1 MRFPFKTSWKAIILK
16 TTSVLNESAL
26 PKTLSVS
33 AQYDGISHTDI
44 SIQAFGDLLAHHPEL
59 PACHFGELSVT
70 RAELSAGASNSANY
84 LSSLGFTS
92 GDVLAVWLPD
102 SPAWLQLLF
111 AAASLGVIVVPISTR
126 YKVAE
131 ANHVIDQSRAKG
143 LVIAAE
149 FLDYD
154 YQSAAASLKS
164 SNSTLEH
171 IICVDINAGLM
182 SDDAVAHPSAVTAAI
197 QLPLITFSTSG
208 TTGHPKLALH
218 TQLGIA
224 KHALNVSRVLEVRAG
239 DVMLCA
245 LPLYGVLGFGQAL
258 AAIAA
263 GAACVLMPVFK
274 GEDAA
279 QAIERHGVTHSFG
292 SDGLFERI
300 FDTTQYSLASW
311 RRGGFTEFAGLGQAI
326 CKKAEQDLNLLLTG
340 LYGMSECLA
349 IAATRYPQDD
359 PRVRA
364 LGGGSPV
371 SPEIRLRVIDGDT
384 GLEVA
389 EGDQGEL
396 QITGYNIMSGYL
408 HNEAAS
414 AGAFTA
420 DGWFKTG
427 DLVRRT
433 ADGFIYLARLN
444 DGMRLG
450 GYLVDPSEI
459 ERFLTQHEGV
469 LGAQVVAVKKQGTGD
484 VAVAFVISTDT
495 ELSEEKLLAYC
506 KAGIANYKV
515 PKRIVFVSEFPEKPG
530 PNGVKILKTK
540 LREMAAAEL
549 SV

>member
-1 MRFPFKTSWKAIILK
+1 MRFAYKTLWKAIMLK
-16 TTSVLNESAL
+16 KTSAVIEPVL
-26 PKTLSVS
+26 PRTLSPF
-33 AQYDGISHTDI
+33 AHDTISTTDLP
-44 SIQAFGDLLAHHPEL
+44 IQAFTELLAHHPGL
-59 PACHFGELSVT
+59 PACHFGGLSLS
-70 RAELSAGASNSANY
+70 RAELSAGAASSASY
-84 LSSLGFTS
+84 LISLGFAA

-102 SPAWLQLLF
+102 SPAWLQLFF
-111 AAASLGVIVVPISTR
+111 AAASMGVIVVPISTR

-131 ANHVIDQSRAKG
+131 ANHVIELSRAKG
-143 LVIAAE
+143 LVIATA

-154 YQSAAASLKS
+154 YQGAAASLKS
-164 SNSTLEH
+164 NNSTLEH
-171 IICVDINAGLM
+171 ILSVDINAGLINYE
-182 SDDAVAHPSAVTAAI
+182 AVVNSFESIAST

-218 TQLGIA
+218 TQIGIA
-224 KHALNVSRVLEVRAG
+224 KHALNVARALEVRPG

-245 LPLYGVLGFGQAL
+245 LPLYGVLGFVQAL
-258 AAIAA
+258 AALAA

-274 GEDAA
+274 GEEAA
-279 QAIERHGVTHSFG
+279 QAIERYGVTHSFG

-300 FDTTQYSLASW
+300 FDTTDYSLSSW
-311 RRGGFTEFAGLGQAI
+311 RRGGFTEFAGLGQKI

-349 IAATRYPQDD
+349 IAATRYPHDD
-359 PRVRA
+359 PQVRA

-371 SPEIRLRVIDGDT
+371 STEIRIRVVDSDS

-389 EGDQGEL
+389 EGNQGEL
-396 QITGYNIMSGYL
+396 QITGYNIMTGYL
-408 HNEAAS
+408 NNDTATAD
-414 AGAFTA
+414 AFTP

-433 ADGFIYLARLN
+433 VDGFIYLARLN

-459 ERFLTQHEGV
+459 ERFLIQHESV
-469 LGAQVVAVKKQGTGD
+469 IGAQVVSVKKPGTGD
-484 VAVAFVISTDT
+484 VAVAFVRSIDAQLSET
-495 ELSEEKLLAYC
+495 ELLTYC

-515 PKRIVFVSEFPEKPG
+515 PKRIVFVDEFPEKPG

-540 LREMAAAEL
+540 LREMAASEL

>member
-1 MRFPFKTSWKAIILK
+1 M
-16 TTSVLNESAL
+16 
-26 PKTLSVS
+26 
-33 AQYDGISHTDI
+33 AQYDAASHTD
-44 SIQAFGDLLAHHPEL
+44 SPVQAFADLLAHNPEL
-59 PACHFGELSVT
+59 PACHFGELSVS
-70 RAELSAGASNSANY
+70 RAELSAGACASARY
-84 LSSLGFTS
+84 LLSLGFKP

-111 AAASLGVIVVPISTR
+111 AAASIGVIIVPISTR

-131 ANHVIDQSRAKG
+131 ADHVIGQSCAKG
-143 LVIAAE
+143 LVIATA

-154 YQSAAASLKS
+154 YQGAAASLRS
-164 SNSTLEH
+164 SHSTLEYV
-171 IICVDINAGLM
+171 IDVDIQAGLIRH
-182 SDDAVAHPSAVTAAI
+182 DANARANVATVPA

-224 KHALNVSRVLEVRAG
+224 KHALNVARALEVGAG

-245 LPLYGVLGFGQAL
+245 LPLYGVLGFGQAV
-258 AAIAA
+258 AALAA

-279 QAIERHGVTHSFG
+279 RAIERHGVTHSFG

-300 FDTTQYSLASW
+300 FATTQYSLASW
-311 RRGGFTEFAGLGQAI
+311 RRAGFTEFAGLGRAI
-326 CKKAEQDLNLLLTG
+326 CDKAEQDLNLLLTG

-349 IAATRYPQDD
+349 IAATRYPHDD
-359 PRVRA
+359 PGVRA

-371 SPEIRLRVIDGDT
+371 SAQIRIRVVDCDS

-389 EGDQGEL
+389 EGEQGEL
-396 QITGYNIMSGYL
+396 QMIGYNLMTGYLN
-408 HNEAAS
+408 NEAAS
-414 AGAFTA
+414 AAAFTA

-469 LGAQVVAVKKQGTGD
+469 LGAQVVAVKKPGTGD
-484 VAVAFVISTDT
+484 VAVAFVMAKDSD
-495 ELSEEKLLAYC
+495 LSETELLAYC

-515 PKRIVFVSEFPEKPG
+515 PKRVVFVDRFPEKPG
-530 PNGVKILKTK
+530 PNGVKILKTA